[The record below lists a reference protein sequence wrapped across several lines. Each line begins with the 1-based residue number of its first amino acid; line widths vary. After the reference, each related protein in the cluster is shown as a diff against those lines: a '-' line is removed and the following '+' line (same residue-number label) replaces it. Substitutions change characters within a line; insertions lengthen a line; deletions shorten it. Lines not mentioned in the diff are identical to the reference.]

1 MCKERC
7 RGVNDKE
14 YIIKAKRY
22 FELKNRT
29 YMGSE
34 YLEING
40 TMEEKIELYNLE
52 SELINESTK

>member
-1 MCKERC
+1 
-7 RGVNDKE
+7 
-14 YIIKAKRY
+14 
-22 FELKNRT
+22 
-29 YMGSE
+29 MGSE